1 MIILAVKRLT
11 LGRGS
16 TMKSE
21 NQTRSMKWLLV
32 IMMPLL
38 LLSAGC
44 AAVSPDPAEAAE
56 ASVQHSEAVQ
66 QDIESSLPA
75 DITLLTSKEPE
86 RLRLAVVGDLMVHGP
101 QIRAQQQ
108 SDGSYDFHNNFDF
121 VRPWLQEAD
130 IVLGNLETTFGGE
143 ERGYS
148 SFPRFNTPDAFGE
161 ALKEA
166 GFTAVSTVNNHTI
179 DTGSEG
185 FFRTLKV
192 LEQQGLTAIG
202 TRASQEEPHWHLFTE
217 NGITLGVTAVSYET
231 ARAYGRRTL
240 NALLIPRELE
250 GLINSFDY
258 DTLEADLVPVK
269 EQLSAMKEAGA
280 DVTAVLIHWGEEY
293 QQHQNQW
300 QERIAN
306 ELAAAGADLILGS
319 HPHVLQP
326 VRRIQHDSE
335 SPPSW
340 VVYSLGNFLSN
351 QRYEI
356 LRRHEPE
363 DGAILFVDLVRYPDH
378 LVAEIEGVSY
388 QPTWVHRYDQGDGMI
403 YEIVPL
409 IEALD
414 SPETYH
420 LVTEESR
427 RRAENS
433 LERSLDLWD
442 NLPLTGRRSAF
453 DH

>member
-1 MIILAVKRLT
+1 MKAGKQA
-11 LGRGS
+11 GS
-16 TMKSE
+16 
-21 NQTRSMKWLLV
+21 RYWLLI
-32 IMMPLL
+32 IMLL
-38 LLSAGC
+38 LLQLSAGC
-44 AAVSPDPAEAAE
+44 DAVFPDPVD
-56 ASVQHSEAVQ
+56 ASEDSYQHSETVQ
-66 QDIESSLPA
+66 ADTESSEPA
-75 DITLLTSKEPE
+75 GMTPKKPE

-130 IVLGNLETTFGGE
+130 IVLGNLETTFGGA

-185 FFRTLKV
+185 FFRTLEV
-192 LEQQGLTAIG
+192 LKQQGLTAIG
-202 TRASQEEPHWHLFTE
+202 TRDSQEEPYWHLFTE

-231 ARAYGRRTL
+231 PRAYGRRTL
-240 NALLIPRELE
+240 NALVIPRDLE

-258 DTLEADLVPVK
+258 HTLEADLVPVK
-269 EQLSAMKEAGA
+269 EQIAAMKEAGA
-280 DVTAVLIHWGEEY
+280 DVTVVLIHWGEEY
-293 QQHQNQW
+293 QQRQNPW
-300 QERIAN
+300 QARIAN
-306 ELAAAGADLILGS
+306 ALAAAGADLILGS

-326 VRRIQHDSE
+326 VRSIQRDPE
-335 SPPSW
+335 STPSW

-351 QRYEI
+351 QRFEI
-356 LRRHEPE
+356 LRHHESE
-363 DGAILFVDLVRYPDH
+363 DGVILFVNLIRDPDH
-378 LVAEIEGVSY
+378 QVTIIENVSY
-388 QPTWVHRYDQGDGMI
+388 QPTWVHRYGRDGGMV

-409 IEALD
+409 IEALE
-414 SPETYH
+414 SPEAYH
-420 LVTEESR
+420 LITEESR

-433 LERSLDLWD
+433 LERSLAVWD
-442 NLPLTGRRSAF
+442 NLPLARRQSAF
-453 DH
+453 ED